1 MSDAPSLVIVTPE
14 VYHIYGEGAEGTI
27 NGPVKGDTFD
37 KKTKLVEHMSAI
49 HKDDFIEL
57 FCANCNKANPRLKGI
72 VIYYGLCTKGLK
84 RRGSMELVRDYL

>member
-37 KKTKLVEHMSAI
+37 IKRQKAGNLLSSTRLVTSVQLA
-49 HKDDFIEL
+49 
-57 FCANCNKANPRLKGI
+57 GI
-72 VIYYGLCTKGLK
+72 SWILLENLLST
-84 RRGSMELVRDYL
+84 RMTSSSSFAPTATRQTQE